1 MLIHRVL
8 KHILNTWSID
18 ENDIKG
24 KNVDIKHLAEYDK
37 SYANEDLRSQYDE
50 IKEIAQHLFIFLSNL
65 KSNASK
71 TKDIV
76 LIDKYHHSLSCMIRT
91 IKYIKDVHKTIAKLK
106 ESDDKFLTYIYDEFK
121 VVLIS
126 IYKDIE
132 KISDKESAQD
142 LA

>member
-1 MLIHRVL
+1 MLVQRVL
-8 KHILNTWSID
+8 KHILNTWSVD

-65 KSNASK
+65 KSNTDNSS
-71 TKDIV
+71 DIV
-76 LIDKYHHSLSCMIRT
+76 LIDQYHHSLSCMIRT

-106 ESDDKFLTYIYDEFK
+106 ESDDKVLTYIYDEFK

-126 IYKDIE
+126 LYKDVE
-132 KISDKESAQD
+132 KISGAESAQD
-142 LA
+142 LS